1 MGILWNVIK
10 TETPVTMNR
19 GFHTIHRTHTH
30 YNIELTLLGAIVLFP
45 VWFPLFV
52 LFFLALAVLL
62 VIKFFKI

>member
-10 TETPVTMNR
+10 TETPVTMN
-19 GFHTIHRTHTH
+19 TIHRTHTH
-30 YNIELTLLGAIVLFP
+30 YNIELTPLGAIVLFP

-52 LFFLALAVLL
+52 LFSLAIAVLL